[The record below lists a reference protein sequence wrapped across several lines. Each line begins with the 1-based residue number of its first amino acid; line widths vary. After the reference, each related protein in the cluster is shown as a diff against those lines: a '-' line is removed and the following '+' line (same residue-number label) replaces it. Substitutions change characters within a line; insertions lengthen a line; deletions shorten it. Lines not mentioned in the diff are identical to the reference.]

1 MKKLILFSA
10 LLLMANF
17 GFTQEKDKA
26 GVVKKDKFGNVKSV
40 EFLKEN
46 GKIPASVSN
55 FLQEYLE
62 IGLNDQFD
70 MVDQKVKEIG
80 NKHEHYDQYYKNIR
94 VQGGG
99 YNFHYKNGELYFAN
113 GYYIKIQNLNPRP
126 TISLENAKE
135 AFLNY

>member
-62 IGLNDQFD
+62 IGSNDQFD

-80 NKHEHYDQYYKNIR
+80 NKHEHYDQYYKNIK

-99 YNFHYKNGELYFAN
+99 YNFH
-113 GYYIKIQNLNPRP
+113 
-126 TISLENAKE
+126 
-135 AFLNY
+135 